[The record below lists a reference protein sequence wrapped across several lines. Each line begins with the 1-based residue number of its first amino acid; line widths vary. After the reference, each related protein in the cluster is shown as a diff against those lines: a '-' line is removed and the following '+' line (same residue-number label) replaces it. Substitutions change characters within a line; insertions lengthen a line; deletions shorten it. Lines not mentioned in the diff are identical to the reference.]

1 MKWKQFGSIWIT
13 LVIVCRTSGIST
25 GPTKAQ
31 PQNLV
36 EDSSEDEVFAT
47 SYVLPKQIY
56 NDGIPYY
63 VEKDAVSG
71 QFDFSSKKPAGIEPS
86 VNEVIDPKE
95 KIVLSSAAPNIHD
108 ILHLPVKYSS
118 SKFVYPLVS
127 SSYANLKYQG
137 NNKNYVS
144 NNKVYPQRANITR
157 LQVQPNFLNFKT
169 TTTTLPPITTTTSTS
184 TTTKATPSTTT
195 TRRSSSSTTTTK
207 RIPTTTLTTTTT
219 TSTTTTRPTS
229 KPIVFETST
238 ERKHFFPTKKYH
250 PASSTQSTS
259 FGMKTS
265 PRTPISITSTS
276 TTTPQPST
284 KVPFKPLPTSTQIS
298 ILDPADVYN
307 TMAMATEKGHIFNNN
322 ELNTIS
328 LTENQIPES
337 DSEPDTYL
345 IPQENQ
351 GLDSK
356 GNLMQ
361 PLQPSKPSPFGFQTV
376 GYTQTIP
383 QPNGQAY
390 QQGRPIEEQEYF
402 NPRPQSYEPQVTG
415 DEYVSLHVPKP
426 SMPIPVKSNGVN
438 NVVISPGQNSAS
450 FVLGSHQQTGGNRFQ
465 NDKNGHPIQYG
476 QVINEDIS
484 TIPRPQMIVQNPPE
498 SHIQGQV
505 LPDTVM
511 DLPTP
516 SNSLNEQQDTK
527 DVLVTTN
534 FRFPDEHNLD
544 GDKGSEHINGH
555 AQPLS
560 LHQLK
565 QTKPSVVFPPSEKDT
580 TVKFEETNF
589 KPPSKVVFENEK
601 DQMIQQQEVLPLS
614 QYNTMQQTKLV
625 RFLKTTVFV
634 NNKSFFLEIP
644 RAT

>member
-1 MKWKQFGSIWIT
+1 MKFNYLKSTWVVLVVIGSSYGIT
-13 LVIVCRTSGIST
+13 T
-25 GPTKAQ
+25 
-31 PQNLV
+31 
-36 EDSSEDEVFAT
+36 DSKSHQKPAFIDESSQEDEIFAT

-63 VEKDAVSG
+63 VGKDAVSG

-144 NNKVYPQRANITR
+144 NNKIYPQRANVTK
-157 LQVQPNFLNFKT
+157 LQAQPSFSNFQ
-169 TTTTLPPITTTTSTS
+169 S
-184 TTTKATPSTTT
+184 TTRSPPPTTT
-195 TRRSSSSTTTTK
+195 TRTTPKSTPGTSTTRFSTTT
-207 RIPTTTLTTTTT
+207 RTTTTT
-219 TSTTTTRPTS
+219 TTRQPETTPTRTTTTTQRPTT
-229 KPIVFETST
+229 KPFVFETTT
-238 ERKHFFPTKKYH
+238 EKKKFIPTKKYH
-250 PASSTQSTS
+250 PASSTT
-259 FGMKTS
+259 
-265 PRTPISITSTS
+265 TPSSYGVKSSSRNPIVF
-276 TTTPQPST
+276 TTTTARPTTSSSSS

-298 ILDPADVYN
+298 LLDPADVYN
-307 TMAMATEKGHIFNNN
+307 AMVTENSKIFNNN
-322 ELNTIS
+322 ELNSIS
-328 LTENQIPES
+328 LTENQIHDNEQELES
-337 DSEPDTYL
+337 YFVR
-345 IPQENQ
+345 QENQ
-351 GLDSK
+351 GLDAQ

-361 PLQPSKPSPFGFQTV
+361 PLKPSKPSPFGFQTV

-390 QQGRPIEEQEYF
+390 QQGKPIEEQEYF
-402 NPRPQSYEPQVTG
+402 NPRPQSYEPQLTG
-415 DEYVSLHVPKP
+415 NEYVSLHVPKP
-426 SMPIPVKSNGVN
+426 SMPVPVKSNGVN

-450 FVLGSHQQTGGNRFQ
+450 FVLGSHQSSGNTRFT

-484 TIPRPQMIVQNPPE
+484 TIPRPQMMVAGPPD
-498 SHIQGQV
+498 SHVQGQV
-505 LPDTVM
+505 LPDTVI
-511 DLPTP
+511 DLPNP
-516 SNSLNEQQDTK
+516 SNSIAGEQETK

-534 FRFPDEHNLD
+534 FRFPDDHGLGMEET
-544 GDKGSEHINGH
+544 KGSQNINGHAQPLNGH

-565 QTKPSVVFPPSEKDT
+565 QTKPSVVFPTSET
-580 TVKFEETNF
+580 ENTQPQAETDY

-601 DQMIQQQEVLPLS
+601 DQMIQQQEVLPLN

-625 RFLKTTVFV
+625 
-634 NNKSFFLEIP
+634 SQ
-644 RAT
+644 